1 MAVKGQEDQF
11 PPISPRVGCRFG
23 QGTFAGAARKEQDA
37 PTADLTFVR
46 PPPFVAAIHVGLDCC

>member
-1 MAVKGQEDQF
+1 MQTRHSGRPAQTAAWGGE
-11 PPISPRVGCRFG
+11 PS
-23 QGTFAGAARKEQDA
+23 FAEATASGELA